1 MPDLSLLVL
10 IIVAIVIGYL
20 LGLYSIRRAHSVE
33 LASFNK
39 NYFVGLNYLLNEQP
53 EEAID
58 TFINVLDVNSDTVDI
73 YLALGTLFCKRG
85 EVERSI
91 RIHQDLLARPSL
103 TTSQSIKVQLELA
116 KDYMYAGLLDR
127 AEAILVEIIQHNHEH
142 KEEALQQLLK
152 IYEQEREWLK
162 AIDIAENLR
171 RSNESTYY
179 QRLAFYY
186 CELADYHLNDND
198 RVMARRCLR
207 NAMSRDRN
215 CVRAS
220 LLLGKIDY
228 QEGRYRDAIK
238 SLERISRQNNA
249 YIPLG
254 LPLLENC
261 YSHLPGKGT
270 GYASYLARCLIEK
283 PGSTVIVAMTRLLVK
298 ERGVQHA
305 TEFLIAQLYKHPTLK
320 GLNMLVELEYARGG
334 EQSSPLFQ
342 EVTKNMLAL
351 KPVYACSAC
360 GFSGKE
366 MHWQCPGCKKW
377 GVTMPIQGIEGE

>member
-10 IIVAIVIGYL
+10 IVVAIVIGYL
-20 LGLYSIRRAHSVE
+20 LGLYSKRRAHSVE
-33 LASFNK
+33 VASFNK
-39 NYFVGLNYLLNEQP
+39 DYFVGLNYLLNEQP

-58 TFINVLDVNSDTVDI
+58 TFINALDVNSDTVDI

-103 TTSQSIKVQLELA
+103 TTSQSIKVQLDLA

-127 AEAILVEIIQHNHEH
+127 AEAILVDIIQHNHEH
-142 KEEALQQLLK
+142 KGEALQQLLK

-162 AIDIAENLR
+162 AIDIAEKLR
-171 RSNESTYY
+171 RSSSESTYY
-179 QRLAFYY
+179 KRLAFYY
-186 CELADYHLNDND
+186 CELADHHLNEND
-198 RVMARRCLR
+198 RIMARRCLR
-207 NAMSRDRN
+207 NAMGRDRD

-220 LLLGKIDY
+220 LLLGKMDY

-254 LPLLENC
+254 LPLLEKC
-261 YSHLPGKGT
+261 YDHLSGKG
-270 GYASYLARCLIEK
+270 GYGGYLARCLNEK
-283 PGSTVIVAMTRLLVK
+283 RGSTVIVAMTRLLLK
-298 ERGVQHA
+298 EKGVQHA
-305 TEFLIAQLYKHPTLK
+305 IDFLITQLYKHPTLK

-334 EQSSPLFQ
+334 EQSSPLFL